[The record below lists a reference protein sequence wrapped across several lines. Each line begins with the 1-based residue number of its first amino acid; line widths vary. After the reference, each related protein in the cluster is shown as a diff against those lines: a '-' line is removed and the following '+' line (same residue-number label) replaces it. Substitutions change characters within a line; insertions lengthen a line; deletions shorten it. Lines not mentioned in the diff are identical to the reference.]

1 MDESSRNDTRQ
12 SGSRSR
18 EAIDMDL
25 SSERSAEP
33 VREPVALAGASSST
47 STTEGTGAVA
57 ESTSTGTGATNS
69 AAAPGSAPVHRAANS
84 AKQSR
89 QHGKGRG
96 RRAPPAKVPGAVAVN
111 KKPSNSSPGASSVKN
126 SSVSRNHKRGLS
138 NRSSGNLPK
147 KQTAKAIT
155 GSPLLVEDSRT
166 GSDLPDLQPQEDTD
180 DRIFQK
186 MGYEPSSIPK
196 EEEDE
201 QKSVVLTTCRTS
213 PTPLLASG
221 GLTSEELE
229 EDKQEDNILRDSF
242 HDEDEELGDPLVSR
256 SQHTGHIISNPPPA
270 MSAESADCLANQLL
284 VEAYVV
290 PDDGS
295 STGNGSTA
303 NITGRARKSMPSRC
317 IPEKNSDKCFC
328 FGIFFLVTLV
338 ALGGLIAGI
347 VCGSGSCTNK
357 NISSNQK
364 TSSATSTGPAIT
376 DTPTA
381 APSPKATGF
390 NSPTPL
396 DSLFLPVAT
405 QPPNDNTTTP
415 SLGTASLS
423 NDTAITITNS
433 TSTSNTTTE
442 TPLTPLVTNANES
455 TVESVAA
462 PIIESRT
469 DLDNAVSEWIENGTS
484 IYGQIGDWD
493 VSRITN
499 FDRLFKGR
507 DFDDGSINNWDVS
520 HVTSMSKTF
529 DAWESKKPY
538 NQPLD
543 NWDLRS
549 VISTSHMFANSPY
562 NHPLDSFN
570 MSSVTDL
577 ESMFAASAFNQDI
590 SNWDVS
596 SGRIMRGLFRLS
608 RFNQP
613 LNEWDISNAQD
624 LSMVFYANTVFD
636 QALDN
641 WKVENVRN
649 FNQM

>member
-1 MDESSRNDTRQ
+1 MDESSRKDTRQ
-12 SGSRSR
+12 SGSQSR

-25 SSERSAEP
+25 ASERSAEP
-33 VREPVALAGASSST
+33 VREPMALAGASSIT
-47 STTEGTGAVA
+47 STTAGTGTVA
-57 ESTSTGTGATNS
+57 ESTSTGTTNS
-69 AAAPGSAPVHRAANS
+69 AAAAPDSTPVQR
-84 AKQSR
+84 R
-89 QHGKGRG
+89 QNGKGRG
-96 RRAPPAKVPGAVAVN
+96 LRAPPAKVPGAVAAN
-111 KKPSNSSPGASSVKN
+111 KKPSSSSPGASSVKN
-126 SSVSRNHKRGLS
+126 SSVSRKHKRGLS

-147 KQTAKAIT
+147 KQTANAIAR
-155 GSPLLVEDSRT
+155 SPLFAEDSRT

-186 MGYEPSSIPK
+186 MGYEPSSIPR

-201 QKSVVLTTCRTS
+201 QKSVILTTSRTS
-213 PTPLLASG
+213 PTPLLASVG
-221 GLTSEELE
+221 PTSEELQ
-229 EDKQEDNILRDSF
+229 EDKQEDKILRDSF

-256 SQHTGHIISNPPPA
+256 SQHTGQSISNPPPA
-270 MSAESADCLANQLL
+270 MSAESADCLADQPL

-290 PDDGS
+290 PDGGS
-295 STGNGSTA
+295 SIGTGSTA
-303 NITGRARKSMPSRC
+303 SNTGRARKSMSSRC

-338 ALGGLIAGI
+338 VLGGLIAGI
-347 VCGSGSCTNK
+347 ICGSGSCTNK
-357 NISSNQK
+357 NSSSNQK
-364 TSSATSTGPAIT
+364 TSSAISTGPAIT

-381 APSPKATGF
+381 APSPQATGF
-390 NSPTPL
+390 NPPTPL
-396 DSLFLPVAT
+396 DSLFLPVVT
-405 QPPNDNTTTP
+405 QPSNDNTTTP
-415 SLGTASLS
+415 SSLGTASLS
-423 NDTAITITNS
+423 NDTTTTITNS
-433 TSTSNTTTE
+433 TSNTITE
-442 TPLTPLVTNANES
+442 TPLPPLVTNANES
-455 TVESVAA
+455 TVESAA
-462 PIIESRT
+462 VPIIESRT

-484 IYGQIGDWD
+484 IYGKIGDWD

-499 FDRLFKGR
+499 FDRLFVGR

-529 DAWESKKPY
+529 DAWESNKPY

-549 VISTSHMFANSPY
+549 VISTNHMFANSPY

-570 MSSVTDL
+570 MSSVTDM

-596 SGRIMRGLFRLS
+596 SGRIMRGLFRS
-608 RFNQP
+608 SPFNQP

-624 LSMVFYANTVFD
+624 LSMMFYANTVFD

-641 WKVENVRN
+641 WNVENVRT